1 MPKRD
6 YYKVLDVPKTATEAE
21 IKKAYRR
28 LAMKYHPDRNPDD
41 REAEE
46 SFKEAKEACEVLTD
60 PHKRAAYDQYGH
72 AGVEA
77 SARGGGRGGG
87 FSGDTFCAI
96 FGDVFGD
103 IFGGARR
110 GGRSQVFRG
119 ADLRYE
125 LQLELPQAVFGHQ
138 VEIEIPRLAEC
149 EVCHGSGAAKGSQPA
164 TCDTCGG
171 AGQVRISQGFFQ
183 LQQTCPRC
191 RGTGTIVRN
200 PCDSCLGQGRV
211 RRTRKLSVK
220 VPAGV
225 DNGDRVRLAGEGEAG
240 RNGGPPGDL
249 YVEVH
254 VREHPLF
261 ERDGEHL
268 SCEVPVSFAT
278 AALGG
283 SVAVPTLE
291 GDVQLKIPAE
301 TQSGRVFRLR
311 DKGVKPVR
319 GGARGDRFCRV
330 VTSDLPRALEAA
342 DVALDFSSAAA
353 TRANLAAC
361 RAARKPLLTG
371 TTGFAAELEGAFAAA
386 ARDIAL
392 LVAANTSLGVTLLL
406 ELVRIAARTLPTS
419 FDIDVLDMHHRSKPD
434 APSGTAL
441 ALGAAAREARQG
453 SAPVA
458 GASGAAPATDTP
470 HRDGGVGFAAVR
482 AGDLV
487 GEHTVLFAGLG
498 EALSLTHRATDRGVF
513 GRGAPAAAAQLRSW
527 PPGRYTIRDLLGQ
540 KTVT

>member
-1 MPKRD
+1 MSKRD
-6 YYKVLDVPKTATEAE
+6 YYKVLDVPRTATEAE

-28 LAMKYHPDRNPDD
+28 LAMKYHPDRNPNDQ
-41 REAEE
+41 EALE

-60 PHKRAAYDQYGH
+60 TQKRAVYDQHGH

-77 SARGGGRGGG
+77 SSRGGAGRGGFG
-87 FSGDTFCAI
+87 ADAFSDI

-110 GGRSQVFRG
+110 GGRSQVYRG

-138 VEIEIPRLAEC
+138 VELEVARLTEC
-149 EVCHGSGAAKGSQPA
+149 ELCHGSGAAKGSTPA
-164 TCDTCGG
+164 SCDTCGG

-191 RGTGTIVRN
+191 RGAGTIVRN

-211 RRTRKLSVK
+211 RRSRKLSVK

-225 DNGDRVRLAGEGEAG
+225 DSGDRVRLSGEGEAG

-249 YVEVH
+249 YVEIQ
-254 VREHPLF
+254 VREHAIF
-261 ERDGEHL
+261 EREGEHL

-283 SVAVPTLE
+283 SVAVPTLG

-319 GGARGDRFCRV
+319 GGARGDLFCRV
-330 VTSDLPRALEAA
+330 VIETPVHLSAEQRELIRSLEESLKAHAGKHAPRERS
-342 DVALDFSSAAA
+342 F
-353 TRANLAAC
+353 
-361 RAARKPLLTG
+361 
-371 TTGFAAELEGAFAAA
+371 LEGVKRF
-386 ARDIAL
+386 
-392 LVAANTSLGVTLLL
+392 
-406 ELVRIAARTLPTS
+406 
-419 FDIDVLDMHHRSKPD
+419 F
-434 APSGTAL
+434 
-441 ALGAAAREARQG
+441 
-453 SAPVA
+453 
-458 GASGAAPATDTP
+458 
-470 HRDGGVGFAAVR
+470 
-482 AGDLV
+482 AGD
-487 GEHTVLFAGLG
+487 E
-498 EALSLTHRATDRGVF
+498 
-513 GRGAPAAAAQLRSW
+513 
-527 PPGRYTIRDLLGQ
+527 
-540 KTVT
+540 KN

>member
-46 SFKEAKEACEVLTD
+46 SFKEAKEASEVLTD

-77 SARGGGRGGG
+77 SSRGGRARGGG
-87 FSGDTFCAI
+87 FSGDTFSDI

-110 GGRSQVFRG
+110 GGRAQVFRG

-125 LQLELPQAVFGHQ
+125 LPLELPQAVFGHQ

-149 EVCHGSGAAKGSQPA
+149 EVCHGSGAAKGSTPA

-254 VREHPLF
+254 VREHAIF

-283 SVAVPTLE
+283 SVAVPTLD
-291 GDVQLKIPAE
+291 GDVQLKIPVE

-319 GGARGDRFCRV
+319 GGARGDLFCRV
-330 VTSDLPRALEAA
+330 VIETPVHLSAEQRELIRRLEESLKAHGGKHAPRE
-342 DVALDFSSAAA
+342 
-353 TRANLAAC
+353 
-361 RAARKPLLTG
+361 
-371 TTGFAAELEGAFAAA
+371 TGFLEGVKRF
-386 ARDIAL
+386 
-392 LVAANTSLGVTLLL
+392 
-406 ELVRIAARTLPTS
+406 
-419 FDIDVLDMHHRSKPD
+419 F
-434 APSGTAL
+434 
-441 ALGAAAREARQG
+441 
-453 SAPVA
+453 
-458 GASGAAPATDTP
+458 
-470 HRDGGVGFAAVR
+470 
-482 AGDLV
+482 AGD
-487 GEHTVLFAGLG
+487 
-498 EALSLTHRATDRGVF
+498 
-513 GRGAPAAAAQLRSW
+513 
-527 PPGRYTIRDLLGQ
+527 PGRA
-540 KTVT
+540 